1 MNHHLAG
8 RLRLVAACAT
18 VALLLARSSSGQDK
32 PQGEPAREPDPVLV
46 ALLEAHNQERA
57 KEKLPPLTASPLLE
71 EAAKAHARD
80 MAEHQMM
87 AHEGTDGS
95 SPQQRIVRAGYHYLN
110 AGENVARGYG
120 DVEHVMQGWM
130 DSPPHKKNILGEF
143 QEIGLARAFDKDGKP
158 YWAADFGRPMPRL
171 DPANAA
177 SDLIKALNVARVAEG
192 ASKLATDPALRKAA
206 QDQAAKLTKQQGDAP
221 TAVSFDGV
229 DQRKYQSVALSTAV
243 GQPTPDEVLKT
254 LLASPDHKA
263 QILGKFTRVGIGY
276 ATAEDGVPTWVVVLA
291 IPAAR

>member
-1 MNHHLAG
+1 
-8 RLRLVAACAT
+8 
-18 VALLLARSSSGQDK
+18 
-32 PQGEPAREPDPVLV
+32 
-46 ALLEAHNQERA
+46 
-57 KEKLPPLTASPLLE
+57 
-71 EAAKAHARD
+71 
-80 MAEHQMM
+80 
-87 AHEGTDGS
+87 
-95 SPQQRIVRAGYHYLN
+95 
-110 AGENVARGYG
+110 
-120 DVEHVMQGWM
+120 MQGWM